1 MRLIHV
7 VAAAENQ
14 VIGKNNQLLW
24 HLPNDLKFFK
34 NLTWGFPV
42 IMGRKTFESVNKPL
56 PGRTNIVITRQ
67 ADWQR
72 SGVDVVADFDEA
84 IARAKSLH
92 VKQAF
97 IIGGGE
103 VYRQSLDQVHDV
115 YLTRVDVALDGDTWY
130 PVLDAASWQL
140 ASEEKFPADAKHAY
154 DYSFQH
160 WVRPVGHPLASI

>member
-14 VIGKNNQLLW
+14 VIGKDNQLLW

-67 ADWQR
+67 TDWQR
-72 SGVDVVADFDEA
+72 SGVDVVATLEEA
-84 IARAKSLH
+84 ILRAQRLH

-103 VYRQSLDQVHDV
+103 VYRQSLDQIHEV
-115 YLTRVDVALDGDTWY
+115 YLTRVAVELQGDTWY
-130 PVLDAASWQL
+130 PALDASSWIL
-140 ASEEKFPADAKHAY
+140 ASEESFPADAKHMYAY
-154 DYSFQH
+154 AFQH
-160 WVRPVGHPLASI
+160 WARHPDHPLARL